1 MKDRRPI
8 SMGQRWRRISTHSVD
23 DNRLELALDSL
34 PSIRSPRLKILPGSI
49 QAEMEGVMGSINEV
63 SIHVPRLPTRIWS
76 QVVRVMRRSSSMQEA
91 LAAGRVPRSFDRLI
105 ARISG
110 ESITPEARRV
120 SSACTCGTLEVP
132 CRHVLALHELF
143 ARRLDERPWESLTL
157 RGVDLRQLLDDSAR
171 DAHSEDLP
179 PLAFGSRE
187 EPVLFPEGEEGDLDS
202 ALSPGQISSL
212 LGRQQVALLEELS
225 ASITA
230 YAEQE
235 DQENGGDA

>member
-1 MKDRRPI
+1 MKERRPV
-8 SMGQRWRRISTHSVD
+8 SMGQRWRRISTQSVD

-34 PSIRSPRLKILPGSI
+34 PSIRNPRIRILPGSI
-49 QAEMEGVMGSINEV
+49 RAEMEGVMGSINEV
-63 SIHVPRLPTRIWS
+63 SIHVPRLSTRIWS
-76 QVVRVMRRSSSMQEA
+76 QVVRVMRRSSSMQES
-91 LAAGRVPRSFDRLI
+91 LRVGRVPRSFDRLI

-120 SSACTCGTLEVP
+120 SSACTCGTPDSP

-143 ARRLDERPWESLTL
+143 ARRLDERPWEALTL
-157 RGVDLRQLLDDSAR
+157 RGVDLKKLLDESSH

-187 EPVLFPEGEEGDLDS
+187 EPVLFPEGEESDMDS

-212 LGRQQVALLEELS
+212 LGRQQIALFEELS
-225 ASITA
+225 AAITS
-230 YAEQE
+230 YAEGE
-235 DQENGGDA
+235 REPGENS